1 MNAGKQTDWLPSRT
15 HLTLSRPDVS
25 AQEAV
30 AIISDHAGD
39 KIRQMKAFSVAIAGA
54 ADVKGRLNVANGAWD
69 VRFLTSLP
77 SQYVYARLFAGGNLS
92 FTLESMRGVSPSGFE
107 LDGDWI
113 DSTLA
118 ADSVKNE
125 SLPSAMGDRYSLFL
139 SLQFVVDLGM
149 VWEVR
154 RTYSEPANR
163 VLVTQSF
170 AVNAANS
177 DVAVEALEI
186 KKAGVLVE
194 SRYRNRLDKGEW
206 IDKLGH

>member
-1 MNAGKQTDWLPSRT
+1 
-15 HLTLSRPDVS
+15 
-25 AQEAV
+25 
-30 AIISDHAGD
+30 
-39 KIRQMKAFSVAIAGA
+39 
-54 ADVKGRLNVANGAWD
+54 
-69 VRFLTSLP
+69 
-77 SQYVYARLFAGGNLS
+77 
-92 FTLESMRGVSPSGFE
+92 
-107 LDGDWI
+107 
-113 DSTLA
+113 
-118 ADSVKNE
+118 
-125 SLPSAMGDRYSLFL
+125 
-139 SLQFVVDLGM
+139 M